1 MTLLNN
7 LSQRQ
12 LFLLPND
19 LAASTW
25 RRLSIRIRLCL
36 VVAII
41 LTPAMV
47 LLGMI
52 TLRSIS
58 EERLH
63 SEESL
68 RRTAHQIGVE
78 IEREVEVTSVLLNV
92 LATSKYLQLGDLEK
106 FYDKALRISRQ
117 LDVHIVVRR
126 PQYDNKTITT
136 AESWDEA
143 PEFVLPA
150 PIAEAEQQALAS
162 DKMVFSDVFL
172 STITQRLVVAGVL
185 PVKRN
190 GINEYVIAI
199 VTPVSKIAAILE
211 NAPPGEGRLVSII
224 DRSNTIV
231 ARSEKSEL
239 FAGTKGH
246 SKFPD
251 VLTGTEG
258 TFELP
263 SREGHLLHSVYLR
276 LTSTGWVI
284 LVGERKDLS
293 DAAARNKI
301 VYSAAAGTTLFAFA
315 IGLTYLLGG
324 RIEQRVGTLGIDRN
338 PTREEF
344 ALLFDS
350 APNGVVL
357 VDDKGRM
364 LFTNVQFDRMFGYSQ
379 KETIG
384 KFVETLIPNEM
395 GLADLVY
402 RQNFVSNPASHPT
415 VAGRQLLG
423 RHKDGREIPIEV
435 GLHPITLHREQYT
448 MATVIDITE
457 RNLAAR
463 ALSSALAERDRLR
476 RDLMRASDNERLR
489 LSHELHD
496 QTGQTLAAA
505 TLAAKDV
512 ERFLDADGRQRLME
526 LSALLDQMGKT
537 LHRVA
542 WELRPT
548 SIDELGLRAMLD
560 NYISE
565 WSDQTGMGTDFY
577 CEAEDVDGLPDDV
590 RTTIYRVIQESLTN
604 VVKHAPET
612 NWVSV
617 VISQAG
623 AVLQLTIEN
632 SGYGFDPADAFGKP
646 NQHGSLGIAGMRE
659 RLSLIGGTLEIESS
673 EGNGTTVFARIPIE
687 PSEPA

>member
-1 MTLLNN
+1 
-7 LSQRQ
+7 
-12 LFLLPND
+12 
-19 LAASTW
+19 
-25 RRLSIRIRLCL
+25 
-36 VVAII
+36 
-41 LTPAMV
+41 
-47 LLGMI
+47 
-52 TLRSIS
+52 
-58 EERLH
+58 
-63 SEESL
+63 
-68 RRTAHQIGVE
+68 
-78 IEREVEVTSVLLNV
+78 
-92 LATSKYLQLGDLEK
+92 
-106 FYDKALRISRQ
+106 
-117 LDVHIVVRR
+117 
-126 PQYDNKTITT
+126 
-136 AESWDEA
+136 
-143 PEFVLPA
+143 
-150 PIAEAEQQALAS
+150 
-162 DKMVFSDVFL
+162 
-172 STITQRLVVAGVL
+172 
-185 PVKRN
+185 
-190 GINEYVIAI
+190 
-199 VTPVSKIAAILE
+199 
-211 NAPPGEGRLVSII
+211 
-224 DRSNTIV
+224 
-231 ARSEKSEL
+231 
-239 FAGTKGH
+239 
-246 SKFPD
+246 
-251 VLTGTEG
+251 
-258 TFELP
+258 
-263 SREGHLLHSVYLR
+263 
-276 LTSTGWVI
+276 
-284 LVGERKDLS
+284 
-293 DAAARNKI
+293 
-301 VYSAAAGTTLFAFA
+301 
-315 IGLTYLLGG
+315 
-324 RIEQRVGTLGIDRN
+324 
-338 PTREEF
+338 
-344 ALLFDS
+344 
-350 APNGVVL
+350 
-357 VDDKGRM
+357 
-364 LFTNVQFDRMFGYSQ
+364 
-379 KETIG
+379 
-384 KFVETLIPNEM
+384 
-395 GLADLVY
+395 
-402 RQNFVSNPASHPT
+402 
-415 VAGRQLLG
+415 
-423 RHKDGREIPIEV
+423 
-435 GLHPITLHREQYT
+435 